1 MHLSRVHKRP
11 NYSENVLSGLIMSPN
26 RSTGL
31 MVGHDCPEVQFDR
44 QRVISDLKLEDTKR
58 KDSNTAI
65 LILNFTFKI
74 CLI

>member
-1 MHLSRVHKRP
+1 MIQFIKMA
-11 NYSENVLSGLIMSPN
+11 ENQIN
-26 RSTGL
+26 KQT
-31 MVGHDCPEVQFDR
+31 

-74 CLI
+74 CLIEKKKFDNNIYLWSHR